1 MMRRLVG
8 RIWQV
13 LRTIADDD
21 AYDRYREHHAQCH
34 RDAPLLDRRA
44 FYLEQQ
50 RRKWS
55 GVQRCC

>member
-1 MMRRLVG
+1 MMRRFAV

>member
-1 MMRRLVG
+1 MIQRLT
-8 RIWQV
+8 RFWQL

-21 AYDRYREHHAQCH
+21 AYDRYHAHHAQCH
-34 RDAPLLDRRA
+34 GEAPLLDRRA

-50 RRKWS
+50 RQKWS

>member
-1 MMRRLVG
+1 MMRRLVE